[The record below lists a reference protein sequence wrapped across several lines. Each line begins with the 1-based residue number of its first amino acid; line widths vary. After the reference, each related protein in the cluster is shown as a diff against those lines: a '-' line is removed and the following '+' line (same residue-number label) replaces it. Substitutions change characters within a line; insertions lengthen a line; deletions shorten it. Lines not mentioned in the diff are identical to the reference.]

1 MVEPSLMAM
10 AMAYPPPQQ
19 HGLRIAPPRPP
30 ETPLNRCWGAEL
42 KGGDATT
49 CQPGFQCGKVHFKNK
64 FCSCCRAGIDVPASR
79 IRPLSPELQI
89 AFANSQSEGFWKTGP
104 SHLGGGMLRIINN
117 TAACVGPWLAIYR
130 SEPPALQWGE
140 IPAKWVMDGY
150 VRLCVAKGTLV
161 PDLELRGKSLMRKR
175 DGFAPL
181 PHPAKCVRLED
192 HSGLLAHAASVAA
205 PVMAVATQQL
215 LAIENS
221 DGSSTTVE
229 ADGRK
234 VAMPY
239 ASAYSGE
246 AGVPMAMPAYGHAN
260 GAYSDATATVT
271 GHHPHPP
278 GTRLASHESR
288 SPAPRPSPPHPPPA
302 PPAPPPH
309 PRASRRPPAS
319 CSPPP
324 SCCLVRSG
332 HGHAGEQPAPLLAP
346 PYLHPRVR
354 ARALQPGGPRRGASL
369 RAGRDADLGARD
381 ALGAPAALLRR
392 APRRQRRPS
401 RARGA
406 RERGRKRGAR
416 WARKRLRRPARGM
429 TSGVRTHGRPA
440 SMTDDRTCGCFF
452 RPGLDP
458 PPPPSRMLFSSPRPP
473 CLPRRWP

>member
-1 MVEPSLMAM
+1 MSSMEALLEGVNAERYQVHQAQHRQPSMVEPSLMAM

-205 PVMAVATQQL
+205 PVMAVAAQHP

-229 ADGRK
+229 ADGHK

-239 ASAYSGE
+239 AYSGE
-246 AGVPMAMPAYGHAN
+246 AGVPMAMPTYAQANTAYP
-260 GAYSDATATVT
+260 DAAGTVT
-271 GHHPHPP
+271 GHHPHHPVAMAMP
-278 GTRLASHESR
+278 ANQPHYSPHRTFTHEF
-288 SPAPRPSPPHPPPA
+288 
-302 PPAPPPH
+302 
-309 PRASRRPPAS
+309 
-319 CSPPP
+319 
-324 SCCLVRSG
+324 
-332 HGHAGEQPAPLLAP
+332 
-346 PYLHPRVR
+346 VR
-354 ARALQPGGPRRGASL
+354 AHSALAALVEARLSAPVEMPISEREMLSAHLKLSSAVL
-369 RAGRDADLGARD
+369 RAV
-381 ALGAPAALLRR
+381 
-392 APRRQRRPS
+392 
-401 RARGA
+401 
-406 RERGRKRGAR
+406 
-416 WARKRLRRPARGM
+416 
-429 TSGVRTHGRPA
+429 SGVPRGGEAHVNEDA
-440 SMTDDRTCGCFF
+440 NA
-452 RPGLDP
+452 GLAG
-458 PPPPSRMLFSSPRPP
+458 LANI
-473 CLPRRWP
+473 CVGLLEG

>member
-1 MVEPSLMAM
+1 MPPDTMSSGMEALLEGVNQERYQAHQAAQQGQPSAAEPSMMAM

-42 KGGDATT
+42 KGGDAST

-175 DGFAPL
+175 DGVAPL
-181 PHPAKCVRLED
+181 PYPAKCVRLED
-192 HSGLLAHAASVAA
+192 HSGLLAHVASVAA
-205 PVMAVATQQL
+205 PVMAVAAQQP

-229 ADGRK
+229 ADK
-234 VAMPY
+234 AAMPY
-239 ASAYSGE
+239 ASAYAAE
-246 AGVPMAMPAYGHAN
+246 NGVPMAKPAYANGN
-260 GAYSDATATVT
+260 GAYADANGTVT
-271 GHHPHPP
+271 NGTAQPP
-278 GTRLASHESR
+278 GTRLATHE
-288 SPAPRPSPPHPPPA
+288 PHSPPV
-302 PPAPPPH
+302 
-309 PRASRRPPAS
+309 S
-319 CSPPP
+319 CA
-324 SCCLVRSG
+324 V
-332 HGHAGEQPAPLLAP
+332 AMA
-346 PYLHPRVR
+346 
-354 ARALQPGGPRRGASL
+354 
-369 RAGRDADLGARD
+369 
-381 ALGAPAALLRR
+381 
-392 APRRQRRPS
+392 
-401 RARGA
+401 
-406 RERGRKRGAR
+406 
-416 WARKRLRRPARGM
+416 
-429 TSGVRTHGRPA
+429 RPA
-440 SMTDDRTCGCFF
+440 SNQPQYSPHHSFTHEFVRAHS
-452 RPGLDP
+452 GLAALVEARLSAPVEMPASEREMLSAHLKLSSAVLRAVSGTP
-458 PPPPSRMLFSSPRPP
+458 PH
-473 CLPRRWP
+473 LPEEAHDGLAGLANVCVGLLEG

>member
-1 MVEPSLMAM
+1 MSSMEALLEGVNAERYQVHQAQHRQPSMVEPSLMAM

-205 PVMAVATQQL
+205 PVMAVAAQHPL
-215 LAIENS
+215 PIENS
-221 DGSSTTVE
+221 DGSSTTVDAE
-229 ADGRK
+229 GHR

-246 AGVPMAMPAYGHAN
+246 AGVPVAMPAYAQAN
-260 GAYSDATATVT
+260 TAYPDATATVT
-271 GHHPHPP
+271 GPHPHPP
-278 GTRLASHESR
+278 GMRLASHESH
-288 SPAPRPSPPHPPPA
+288 SPAPAPLHPHPAPQSPRRPA
-302 PPAPPPH
+302 RASPIA
-309 PRASRRPPAS
+309 RASRRLPAS

-324 SCCLVRSG
+324 PRLPFGAQWPWPC
-332 HGHAGEQPAPLLAP
+332 QPATSPTTRPTAP
-346 PYLHPRVR
+346 SPTSSCARTPAWRR
-354 ARALQPGGPRRGASL
+354 AAGRASPRRWRCPSQS
-369 RAGRDADLGARD
+369 ARC
-381 ALGAPAALLRR
+381 
-392 APRRQRRPS
+392 S
-401 RARGA
+401 R
-406 RERGRKRGAR
+406 
-416 WARKRLRRPARGM
+416 
-429 TSGVRTHGRPA
+429 
-440 SMTDDRTCGCFF
+440 RTCGS
-452 RPGLDP
+452 P
-458 PPPPSRMLFSSPRPP
+458 PPCCAPSAATLAQQRRM
-473 CLPRRWP
+473 

>member
-1 MVEPSLMAM
+1 MSSMEALLEGVNAERYQVHQAQHRQPSMVEPSLMAM

-205 PVMAVATQQL
+205 PVMAVAAQHP

-229 ADGRK
+229 ADGHK

-239 ASAYSGE
+239 ASGYSGE
-246 AGVPMAMPAYGHAN
+246 AGVPMAMPTYAQANTAYP
-260 GAYSDATATVT
+260 DAAGTVT
-271 GHHPHPP
+271 GHHPHHP
-278 GTRLASHESR
+278 GTRLASHESH
-288 SPAPRPSPPHPPPA
+288 SPAPRPSR
-302 PPAPPPH
+302 PPPH
-309 PRASRRPPAS
+309 TPFPHVHIIR
-319 CSPPP
+319 
-324 SCCLVRSG
+324 
-332 HGHAGEQPAPLLAP
+332 APL
-346 PYLHPRVR
+346 
-354 ARALQPGGPRRGASL
+354 ARTGYT
-369 RAGRDADLGARD
+369 
-381 ALGAPAALLRR
+381 
-392 APRRQRRPS
+392 
-401 RARGA
+401 
-406 RERGRKRGAR
+406 
-416 WARKRLRRPARGM
+416 RL
-429 TSGVRTHGRPA
+429 
-440 SMTDDRTCGCFF
+440 
-452 RPGLDP
+452 
-458 PPPPSRMLFSSPRPP
+458 
-473 CLPRRWP
+473 

>member
-1 MVEPSLMAM
+1 MSSMEALLEGVNAERYQVHQAQHRQPSMVEPSLMAM

-288 SPAPRPSPPHPPPA
+288 SPAPRPSPPHPP
-302 PPAPPPH
+302 
-309 PRASRRPPAS
+309 
-319 CSPPP
+319 
-324 SCCLVRSG
+324 
-332 HGHAGEQPAPLLAP
+332 
-346 PYLHPRVR
+346 
-354 ARALQPGGPRRGASL
+354 
-369 RAGRDADLGARD
+369 
-381 ALGAPAALLRR
+381 
-392 APRRQRRPS
+392 
-401 RARGA
+401 
-406 RERGRKRGAR
+406 
-416 WARKRLRRPARGM
+416 
-429 TSGVRTHGRPA
+429 
-440 SMTDDRTCGCFF
+440 
-452 RPGLDP
+452 
-458 PPPPSRMLFSSPRPP
+458 
-473 CLPRRWP
+473 